1 MEKEYIAGKI
11 TGDPNYKE
19 KFAKAAE
26 IIAAEGNLPI
36 NPANNHEGL
45 TPKAYMRISFDLI
58 DDSDRVRFLPD
69 YEDSPGAMLELRYC
83 EYTGKPY
90 SFFKRSG
97 RDEK

>member
-1 MEKEYIAGKI
+1 MKIYIAGKI

-26 IIAAEGNLPI
+26 IIRAEGNIPI

-58 DDSDRVRFLPD
+58 DDSDAVRFLPD
-69 YEDSPGAMLELRYC
+69 YRDSPGAMIELPYC
-83 EYTGKPY
+83 QYTGKPY
-90 SFFKRSG
+90 SFFDK
-97 RDEK
+97 EALN